1 MKSTAKI
8 IFALSLI
15 ALFAIPSFG
24 GPTPVRRP
32 SENGV
37 DSNAAF
43 FNLFGP
49 TTAVPR
55 HGGLVSLRTQVV
67 CTNQRVSAATD
78 NTNATDAG
86 GCDDGN
92 YTFLYQI
99 QSAAT
104 NLTVTLTNLVGFPDA
119 AGDTAAYGIE
129 GCDNDPNNPEASN
142 TQQLCTQVGTQD
154 ISGITSIVNKKNAK
168 ITFTVPSIP
177 PFAAGLGKQGQGL
190 TLVVVEQQT
199 AGQPVAVPKITFAT
213 K

>member
-1 MKSTAKI
+1 MKSAAKI
-8 IFALSLI
+8 VFALSFI
-15 ALFAIPSFG
+15 ALCAIPSFG

-32 SENGV
+32 SQNGV
-37 DSNAAF
+37 DNGAPF

-55 HGGLVSLRTQVV
+55 HGGLVSLATQVV
-67 CTNQRVSAATD
+67 CTNLRVSAAND
-78 NTNATDAG
+78 NTNEAFSGT
-86 GCDDGN
+86 CDDGN

-119 AGDTAAYGIE
+119 VDDAAAYGIE
-129 GCDNDPNNPEASN
+129 ACDNDPANPDSSN

-154 ISGITSIVNKKNAK
+154 ISGITSVVNKKNAK

-177 PFAAGLGKQGQGL
+177 PFVAGVGRQGQGL
-190 TLVVVEQQT
+190 TLVVVEKQT
-199 AGQPVAVPKITFAT
+199 AGQPIAVPKITFAT